1 VDDDGIHA
9 KEAAVVAAAVPALE
23 AAASA
28 VLALE
33 AAAAAVPA

>member
-9 KEAAVVAAAVPALE
+9 KEAAVVAAVPALE

-33 AAAAAVPA
+33 AAVAAVPA